1 MSRMNDYH
9 DEYEKPMEQPPDPN
23 FAEEL
28 EQKVLGGII
37 INEDA
42 YYEAAK
48 VIECDDFQIVR
59 HQAIWRAMTLLK
71 ERGEPIEYDVLIE
84 QLRSMPSKIGMKH
97 LLEEVGG
104 AAYLTYLSG
113 CIGTSVYTETLA
125 GMMERST
132 LRRKM
137 VDAGNEIIR
146 IANEEEDIYV
156 GFEKGRQVYD
166 GKASRRQSRSGLR
179 PIGQG
184 ISEHFDR
191 IEHLYNNPNVLPGIP
206 TGFKDIDDIQDGARD
221 TDLIILA
228 GRPGMGKTALLLNFL
243 INAGKA
249 GKRGVFFS
257 LEMSDR
263 QLFDRVISAET
274 GIPSGKIRDGRL
286 TNDEWRLYVKATG
299 ALSEL
304 GISIDDTPNQQLSQ
318 IRLKCMALRNAGQ
331 LDFVFVDYLQLI
343 GSAKSE
349 DDRIKQV
356 GDNVQNLKNLARELK
371 VPIWC
376 ASQLSRAVETRQD
389 KRPQMSDLSESGRIE
404 QNADQILAIY
414 RDEFYNPT
422 TDRPNEADIIFLK
435 NRHGATGTA
444 TLFFRKSLTQ
454 FANLTRLNINDLLED
469 ST

>member
-243 INAGKA
+243 INAGTA
-249 GKRGVFFS
+249 GHRGVF
-257 LEMSDR
+257 
-263 QLFDRVISAET
+263 V
-274 GIPSGKIRDGRL
+274 
-286 TNDEWRLYVKATG
+286 
-299 ALSEL
+299 
-304 GISIDDTPNQQLSQ
+304 
-318 IRLKCMALRNAGQ
+318 
-331 LDFVFVDYLQLI
+331 
-343 GSAKSE
+343 
-349 DDRIKQV
+349 
-356 GDNVQNLKNLARELK
+356 
-371 VPIWC
+371 
-376 ASQLSRAVETRQD
+376 
-389 KRPQMSDLSESGRIE
+389 
-404 QNADQILAIY
+404 
-414 RDEFYNPT
+414 
-422 TDRPNEADIIFLK
+422 
-435 NRHGATGTA
+435 
-444 TLFFRKSLTQ
+444 
-454 FANLTRLNINDLLED
+454 
-469 ST
+469 